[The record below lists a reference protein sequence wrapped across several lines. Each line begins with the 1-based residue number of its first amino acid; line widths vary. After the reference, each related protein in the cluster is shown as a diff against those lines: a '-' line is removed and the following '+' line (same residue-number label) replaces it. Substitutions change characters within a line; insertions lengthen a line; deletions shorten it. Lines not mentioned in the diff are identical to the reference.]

1 MCRPPQPPWR
11 EPAATVRPVSA
22 PLRVLTWHVHGS
34 YLWYQS
40 HVPVTWLLPV
50 TPERANPYGGRGATF
65 DWPDNVV
72 EVPVQEVREQD
83 IDVVLTQHRSN
94 WELHRHQ
101 LLGGRVEEIPR
112 VHVEHDPPPSWP
124 NDALHP
130 VQDEATTLVH
140 VTPFNALMW
149 DSGRTPSR
157 VVDHGVVVP
166 DLPWTGERE
175 AAITVVNN
183 LYRRGRRLGPDVFD
197 GVAAEVPVD
206 LAGMDGGAHA
216 RWLGD
221 VRLSELHRRL
231 PEYRAF
237 FNPIRYTSLGLAVVE
252 ALALGVPVVGLATTE
267 MASAVHN
274 GVSGWVDTDPRKL
287 VGHLRRLLADPDEAA
302 ALSAGARR
310 TARDR
315 FGIER
320 FASDWTDVLERA
332 AGRR

>member
-1 MCRPPQPPWR
+1 
-11 EPAATVRPVSA
+11 VSA

-34 YLWYQS
+34 YLWYLS

-50 TPERANPYGGRGATF
+50 TPGRTNPYGGRGETF
-65 DWPDNVV
+65 DWPDDVV
-72 EVPVQEVREQD
+72 EVPVEQVREQE

-94 WELHRHQ
+94 WETHRHE
-101 LLGGRVEEIPR
+101 LLGGRVDEIAR

-149 DSGRTPSR
+149 DSGVTPSR
-157 VVDHGVVVP
+157 VVDHGVSVP
-166 DLPWTGERE
+166 DLPWTGERDS
-175 AAITVVNN
+175 AVTVVNN

-197 GVAAEVPVD
+197 RVAAEVPVD
-206 LAGMDGGAHA
+206 LAGMNGDAYG

-252 ALALGVPVVGLATTE
+252 AMALGVPVVGLATTE
-267 MASAVHN
+267 MASAVQN

-287 VGHLRRLLADPDEAA
+287 VGHLRRLLADRDEAA
-302 ALSAGARR
+302 ALSEGARAA
-310 TARDR
+310 ARDR
-315 FGIER
+315 FGIDR
-320 FASDWTDVLERA
+320 FVADWTDVLERA